1 MVQQG
6 KSWPLLHGL
15 PDAVVSFAG
24 FVLETAMIDSLRSGA
39 LHEQVQK
46 LLYTAEQEHGVV
58 LPWPSGVEQLGQ
70 G

>member
-24 FVLETAMIDSLRSGA
+24 FVLETAMIDSLLSGA
-39 LHEQVQK
+39 LHEQVQN
-46 LLYTAEQEHGVV
+46 LLYTAEQVSAMCRSGCGFVV
-58 LPWPSGVEQLGQ
+58 VFG
-70 G
+70 